1 MTYKNYKNSF
11 VNQLMLGGNKWKSEL
26 ILLKTLKKI
35 QKTHKI
41 QINFV
46 LKFAVINSSPYFNIK
61 QVQKKKRKKIEFPF
75 LLNTNIRTSH
85 SIKNIVNNKR
95 NKMLHSDLLDSVNNQ
110 GVSVN
115 LKKKIHK
122 DSFLKKKIANYRWF

>member
-61 QVQKKKRKKIEFPF
+61 QVQKKKE
-75 LLNTNIRTSH
+75 
-85 SIKNIVNNKR
+85 KN
-95 NKMLHSDLLDSVNNQ
+95 
-110 GVSVN
+110 
-115 LKKKIHK
+115 
-122 DSFLKKKIANYRWF
+122 